1 MRLALLKRRGGGD
14 CELLEGWFR
23 FRRSVRV
30 HTRPT
35 RASDAPTHRLFFFFA
50 AFQSIIDNMSL
61 SEAEITE

>member
-14 CELLEGWFR
+14 CELLEGSFR

-30 HTRPT
+30 HTRQT
-35 RASDAPTHRLFFFFA
+35 RGADAPTHRLFYFA
-50 AFQSIIDNMSL
+50 AFQSIIDNMTL